1 MNKRNILR
9 RKEKGFLKE
18 IAIRVGVEA
27 TAIKLSG
34 NTKIEK
40 QMISSDLEKVV
51 SLIYKRM
58 RIIDEISSKQEE
70 KEWVK
75 QPQTKSH

>member
-70 KEWVK
+70 KE
-75 QPQTKSH
+75 